1 MTDAKAQARKG
12 LEHIL
17 ENLEVT
23 GEAVILDKDGNVK
36 RRLKIRRVQLKEDD
50 SNADCDSTSE

>member
-1 MTDAKAQARKG
+1 MTDQKAQLKKG
-12 LEHIL
+12 LENIL

-36 RRLKIRRVQLKEDD
+36 RRLKIRRVKLKEEEA
-50 SNADCDSTSE
+50 NAISDSTSE

>member
-1 MTDAKAQARKG
+1 MDDKNAKLREGFQQ
-12 LEHIL
+12 IL
-17 ENLEVT
+17 ANLEVT
-23 GEAVILDKDGNVK
+23 GEAVIMDKDGNVK

>member
-1 MTDAKAQARKG
+1 MTDQKARLKKG
-12 LEHIL
+12 LENIL

-36 RRLKIRRVQLKEDD
+36 RRLKIRRVKLKEED
-50 SNADCDSTSE
+50 SNATSDSTSE